1 MPWRVGARRRR
12 VRGLTCSLRSRGL
25 PASSAAWPWAW
36 RTPRTAF
43 PLFAPGWR
51 AACLGRAAGP
61 FRWASFSSRLAH
73 RLPGLGSGSVSVG
86 VAAKAFRMFRAD
98 CFERIVSPGARAD
111 LPRVPP
117 SCRRAVRLARVR
129 ALWGRRVLL
138 CRRPALP
145 PAGAGSGVLWQALG
159 RAEPLSQRSPERG
172 LDFFSGKEQG
182 KSISFFNNRGR
193 RPSPLFDN
201 RGDARAPIND
211 CGDVRV
217 PCLTIAG
224 RSNLH
229 YRSWGRSSLH

>member
-12 VRGLTCSLRSRGL
+12 VRGITCSLRSRGL

-43 PLFAPGWR
+43 PLF
-51 AACLGRAAGP
+51 
-61 FRWASFSSRLAH
+61 SSRLACC
-73 RLPGLGSGSVSVG
+73 LSGLGSGSVSAG
-86 VAAKAFRMFRAD
+86 VAAIAFRMFRED
-98 CFERIVSPGARAD
+98 RFERIVSPGARAD

-182 KSISFFNNRGR
+182 KSIPFFSNRGR

-211 CGDVRV
+211 CGDARA

-229 YRSWGRSSLH
+229 